1 MKSKVFNTV
10 KCNMIIRSGWTK
22 RGMGIE
28 VLDNGEQG
36 QAPSF
41 KDEEITFIHKFLRA
55 PEKDGRN
62 CEESEKV

>member
-1 MKSKVFNTV
+1 
-10 KCNMIIRSGWTK
+10 MIIRSGWTK

-41 KDEEITFIHKFLRA
+41 KGEEITFIHKFLRA